1 MAVVTVTGEPGCR
14 IEETARLAGQRL
26 GFELFTERALRRLIE
41 EEFGPEHTLPGR
53 AFPHLLASVLARLAA
68 GHHLVA
74 AIPGAEFLLREFSGV
89 LRVWIGAPAGHRAG
103 MLMLDHRLERP
114 AALELLAKQEADLKE
129 DRRRKFGRAT
139 APPHTFDLALNASVW
154 DTEAMAE
161 LITHAAGQRGL
172 RDAGLLPEAV
182 EAQIQFQTRL
192 QLARYRIHP
201 PGNVQL
207 RRRPFVHPS
216 EEIFANLLDFY
227 RINWEYEPRSFPLEW
242 DAAGNVKEAFT
253 PDFYLPDFDL
263 YVELTTMKQS
273 LVTRK
278 NRKIRRLRQLYPDVN
293 IQVFYEK
300 DFRNLIFKYGLAER
314 PVAV

>member
-14 IEETARLAGQRL
+14 IEETARLVAQRL

-41 EEFGPEHTLPGR
+41 EEFGPEQTLPDR

-68 GHHLVA
+68 AHHLVA
-74 AIPGAEFLLREFSGV
+74 AIPGAEFLLGDFSGV
-89 LRVWIGAPAGHRAG
+89 LRVWIGAPAGYRAG
-103 MLMLDHRLERP
+103 MLMLDHRIERE

-129 DRRRKFGRAT
+129 DRRRKFGRAA
-139 APPHTFDLALNASVW
+139 APLHTFDLAINASVW

-161 LITHAAGQRGL
+161 LIAHAAAQRGL
-172 RDAGLLPEAV
+172 CDHGLLPEPA

-201 PGNVQL
+201 PDNVHL

-227 RINWEYEPRSFPLEW
+227 RINWEYEPRSFPLER
-242 DAAGNVKEAFT
+242 DAAGNVTEAFT

-314 PVAV
+314 AVTA